1 MPRPLWQKLAAWALA
16 LALASGAAALAGADY
31 EPGSCAPDAL
41 GLADRVRLAG
51 ASLAGLSLFLIAT
64 LHEGSSESAE
74 AFAVAGGSAST
85 AGAIAY
91 TGLALVSSPAELS
104 AVKALAL
111 VLFGAVGAAS
121 GELMHTVA
129 GRRQQKSLPGQVEC
143 KCVRLTRRAAAQS
156 SRLSWAASAPS
167 RRWRAWI
174 RTTPRRKTAR
184 SR

>member
-51 ASLAGLSLFLIAT
+51 ASLAGLSLFLIAV
-64 LHEGSSESAE
+64 LHEGSESVE

-167 RRWRAWI
+167 R
-174 RTTPRRKTAR
+174 
-184 SR
+184 

>member
-1 MPRPLWQKLAAWALA
+1 VLGARHGKPGKRPLTLWCQPAACQHALGAMPRPLWQKLAAWALT
-16 LALASGAAALAGADY
+16 LALAGGAAALAGTDY
-31 EPGSCAPDAL
+31 EPGSCARDTL

-51 ASLAGLSLFLIAT
+51 ASLAGLSLFLIAV
-64 LHEGSSESAE
+64 LHEGSESVE

-121 GELMHTVA
+121 GAFHVY
-129 GRRQQKSLPGQVEC
+129 VH
-143 KCVRLTRRAAAQS
+143 VVV
-156 SRLSWAASAPS
+156 
-167 RRWRAWI
+167 
-174 RTTPRRKTAR
+174 
-184 SR
+184 